1 VILVDH
7 KAVSHFRCTI
17 IFQVSTLMQTYSY
30 YILIYSSS
38 LFRLRLHQLEPSSQP
53 HFVIEQQVI
62 HHSCSHFSGCLLFG
76 MPVGDTC
83 GTSDYRRLSPSLSL
97 PLPVWFMFASNSE
110 GYNPSQMVALLEL
123 DSLTGRDVGLVFNV
137 RTLPLPSA
145 PCLTLNP
152 IQNHHLF
159 RREPACA
166 GQ

>member
-53 HFVIEQQVI
+53 HFVIEQ
-62 HHSCSHFSGCLLFG
+62 L
-76 MPVGDTC
+76 GDTC
-83 GTSDYRRLSPSLSL
+83 GTPDYRRLSPSLSL